1 MDTIRGDVTRLLEQV
16 AHGDLDA
23 EARLV
28 RLVYAELKSV
38 AKNKLR
44 RQAGKDGTL
53 TPTVLV
59 HEAYV
64 RVFRGNGNPLQN
76 RRHLFFAFA
85 QAMWRILVEHQRRK
99 HVDRRDA
106 VLGDLAGCVQALK
119 EDVLDLNE
127 ALLSFRRSH
136 PREYEIV
143 LLRKMLGFSIAHT
156 AELLETSPATVK
168 RGWAYAKAEL
178 SRSLARGHDP

>member
-1 MDTIRGDVTRLLEQV
+1 MDTTRGDVTRLLAQV
-16 AHGDLDA
+16 AHGDLAA

-28 RLVYAELKSV
+28 RLVYDELRSV
-38 AKNKLR
+38 ARNKLR
-44 RQAGKDGTL
+44 HVSTAGTL

-64 RVFRGNGNPLQN
+64 RVFRTNGNPLRN

-85 QAMWRILVEHQRRK
+85 QAMWRIVVEHQRRK

-106 VLGDLAGCVQALK
+106 GPDDLACCVLLLK
-119 EDVLDLNE
+119 EDVLDLDE
-127 ALLSFRRSH
+127 ALVGFRRSH
-136 PREYEIV
+136 PREYEIL

-156 AELLETSPATVK
+156 AELLETSPATIK
-168 RGWAYAKAEL
+168 RGWAFAKAEL
-178 SRSLARGHDP
+178 SRRLSTGAAT